1 MWFPRWPRGV
11 DARAPGVRALDVRQG
26 PQAVADERRRAG
38 QVLAVL
44 ADNTAASDARMYWEN
59 RNLNL
64 ISAAAQKTDE
74 IWVPVA
80 ITVFPDEI
88 YRPPATWAGRAFR
101 NLIDYHEADRGG
113 HFAGA
118 ALVLP

>member
-1 MWFPRWPRGV
+1 V
-11 DARAPGVRALDVRQG
+11 DARAPG
-26 PQAVADERRRAG
+26 
-38 QVLAVL
+38 
-44 ADNTAASDARMYWEN
+44 
-59 RNLNL
+59 L

-88 YRPPATWAGRAFR
+88 YRPPETWAGRAFR

-118 ALVLP
+118 ALTLPDSEGGTT